1 MIDQITV
8 CTHCRD
14 FAGAVAFQQAPETA
28 KKAVP
33 TGSANLVF
41 IPYKLKFSLSLCLY
55 LKVTTKSCLS
65 EKNNKFEEKGKFT
78 ST

>member
-1 MIDQITV
+1 MY
-8 CTHCRD
+8 CRD
-14 FAGAVAFQQAPETA
+14 FAGAVAFQQNP
-28 KKAVP
+28 VL

>member
-14 FAGAVAFQQAPETA
+14 FAGAVAFQQNP
-28 KKAVP
+28 VL

-41 IPYKLKFSLSLCLY
+41 IPYKLKCILSLCLY
-55 LKVTTKSCLS
+55 LKVTQKSCLS
-65 EKNNKFEEKGKFT
+65 EKNDKFEEKGKFT